1 LEFID
6 WHPVIS
12 REWVARV
19 DSSGGCGYQTGMF
32 NIVLVEPEIPHNAGA
47 AGRLALAT
55 GSALHLVKPLGFSLD
70 DKYVRRT
77 GLDYWQDVELF
88 VWEDFSELE
97 AVMEGKGKWLLSTK
111 AGKPHWDVSFAPGDF
126 LIFGKETKGLPE
138 EMVGAA
144 GESALRI
151 PMAPGG
157 TRSLNLSTA
166 VAIVLYEALRQQSPD
181 W

>member
-1 LEFID
+1 
-6 WHPVIS
+6 
-12 REWVARV
+12 
-19 DSSGGCGYQTGMF
+19 MF
-32 NIVLVEPEIPHNAGA
+32 NIVLFEPEIPHNAGA

-77 GLDYWQDVELF
+77 GLDYWQDVDLH
-88 VWEDFSELE
+88 VWENFSDLSK
-97 AVMEGKGKWLLSTK
+97 AMEGKRRWLLSTK
-111 AGKPHWDVSFAPGDF
+111 AGKPHWDAAFSPGDF

-138 EMVGAA
+138 EMVGEA

-151 PMAPGG
+151 PMVPGG
-157 TRSLNLSTA
+157 TRSLNLATA
-166 VAIVLYEALRQQSPD
+166 VAIVLFEAVRQQSPE